1 METTEIDRYIV
12 GRVYPQIYAFV
23 TNEVPNSLKVGDTYR
38 PIDVRLS
45 EWRRHYKHLDYVF
58 SDLAVVNKEDK
69 DVNDVFFRDY
79 SVHQFLIG
87 EKNRSRLIP
96 ENFKQGVYYSQ
107 EFFKDAD
114 KEDVIGAIKDI
125 KRSYRENEGIYQFYK
140 VEGKNISKNDAEI
153 ERNQEY
159 KLRNI
164 QEDTVNKFI
173 SAISKGRTKMLMYAV
188 MRFGKSFT
196 AMYCAKEIGAKL
208 VVVVSGKIDVE
219 EEWRKTVLGLKNFEG
234 YSFLVSK
241 DLGNYDAISKKLNES
256 NVVVFVSL
264 QDLQGPNIKPRHRE
278 LFDSHI
284 DLLIVDETH
293 FGARAEEY
301 GKILKNSGLED
312 KQIKEELKQQG
323 FDAKKEENA
332 QTHIKALNAK
342 YRIDLSGT
350 PYRILMNSEYS
361 KDDIIAFYQYSDI
374 VDEQKKWDEKF
385 LTKEVYDN
393 DDEKDGYIANND
405 VQEWDNPYYGFPQM
419 IRFAF
424 NPNES
429 SVNMMKELEDK
440 GLSSSLS
447 ELMRPISIEKD
458 DNNKYKEF
466 VHKKEVLD
474 LFQVIDGSKDDKNV
488 LGFLDYDKIKNGKM
502 CRHIVCVLPFCAS
515 CDALKEFLIT
525 NKDKFKNL
533 NDYEIINI
541 AGFDDRNA
549 YPSVRNVT
557 SKIEACEKRDKKT
570 ISLTVGKMLT
580 GTTVKEWD
588 TMIFLKDTS
597 SPQEYDQATFRI
609 QNQYVTT
616 KKSADGTVIKY
627 NMKPQTL
634 LVDFSPNRMFYLQ
647 GEKSLIYNLNVAKS
661 GNSNLQERLKKEL
674 AISPIIFVNRNK
686 LQQAVPKDIIKAVC
700 EYSANIDIVDDIKS
714 IGIDA
719 SLLDIPSIKEVIESQ
734 SELGSR
740 GGFQTKAVEGKGDDL
755 EKPDAPE
762 QPTNPD
768 TNNTDGKIPEEKTK
782 DDSIRKKFET
792 YYSRILFYA
801 FLTKSRVISLQE
813 INASISGNNANERII
828 EHLELNKDVLQL
840 IAVNIN
846 YSVKQSLDEAIFKTN
861 TFANDESVDVLERS
875 LKVMNKFPRLSET
888 EIATPAKIAEKMVA
902 TIPESAINS
911 DTKILDIASK
921 EGEFALALYSKYGE
935 TIKKN
940 IYSIPTSYIAYEFT
954 RKMYENLKLPLENI
968 LPIYSP
974 ELINVDKKETIKKK
988 LKDMKFD
995 VIIGNPPYQ
1004 IDTKD
1009 TSDNS
1014 MYYRFVDVAYDIS
1027 PKVCLITPARFLF
1040 NAGKTPK
1047 QWNKK
1052 MLNDKH
1058 FSVISYNPKSSE
1070 VFPDIELKGGVTVT
1084 YRDADKDFGAI
1095 GLYTQNVFLNT
1106 ILKLVINKK
1115 DFKPISNIIYL
1126 QNKFNLECL
1135 YSEFPNY
1142 KEIIGSNGREKR
1154 LTTNIFEL
1162 LDVFTQIKKSEDQI
1176 EIIGLISNVR
1186 CSRFIEKKY
1195 LESHKNTDCYKV
1207 LLPKTNNSGQL
1218 GEALSSPFVAG
1229 PGIGY
1234 TQSFIGFG
1242 YFKVEYE
1249 AENVLKYIKT
1259 KFARTLLGTLKVTQ
1273 DNNKAT
1279 WQNVPIQDFTSK
1291 SDINW
1296 SKSIPEID
1304 KQLYEKYGLSKDEIT
1319 FVESMIKPMD

>member
-1 METTEIDRYIV
+1 METTEADKYLV
-12 GRVYPQIYAFV
+12 GRVDPQIYAFI
-23 TNEVPNSLKVGDTYR
+23 TNEIPNSLKVGDTYR
-38 PIDVRLS
+38 SIDVRLS
-45 EWRRHYKHLDYVF
+45 EWRHHYKHLDYVF
-58 SDLAVVNKEDK
+58 SGLAVVNKNDK

-79 SVHQFLIG
+79 SVHQFLIYN
-87 EKNRSRLIP
+87 KHRSRLIP
-96 ENFKQGVYYSQ
+96 EDLTPGVYYSQ
-107 EFFKDAD
+107 EFFKAAN
-114 KEDVIGAIKDI
+114 KEDVIEAIIDI
-125 KRSYRENEGIYQFYK
+125 KRSYKTNEGIYQFYK
-140 VEGKNISKNDAEI
+140 IEGKDISKNDTEI
-153 ERNQEY
+153 ERDKEY
-159 KLRNI
+159 KLRNV
-164 QEDTVNKFI
+164 QEDTINKFI

-219 EEWRKTVLGLKNFEG
+219 EEWRKTVLGLKNFDG
-234 YSFLVSK
+234 YNFLGSK

-332 QTHIKALNAK
+332 QTHIKALNTK

-393 DDEKDGYIANND
+393 DDEKDGYKAGD
-405 VQEWDNPYYGFPQM
+405 AVQEWDNPYYGFPQM

-458 DNNKYKEF
+458 ENNKYKEF

-515 CDALKEFLIT
+515 CDALKEFLIS

-541 AGFDDRNA
+541 AGFDERNA
-549 YPSVRNVT
+549 YPTVRNVT

-570 ISLTVGKMLT
+570 ISLTVGRMLT

-597 SPQEYDQATFRI
+597 SPQEYDQAIFRI

-616 KKSADGTVIKY
+616 KKSADGSIIKY

-661 GNSNLQERLKKEL
+661 GNSDLQERLRKEL
-674 AISPIIFVNRNK
+674 AISPIIFVNRNR

-740 GGFQTKAVEGKGDDL
+740 GGFSTKAVEGKGDDL
-755 EKPDAPE
+755 KKPDTPKP
-762 QPTNPD
+762 PTNPD
-768 TNNTDGKIPEEKTK
+768 TDIFEGKTHNKK
-782 DDSIRKKFET
+782 DENDSIRKKFET

-813 INASISGNNANERII
+813 IIASINGNNANERII
-828 EHLELNKDVLQL
+828 EHLELDKDVLQL

-861 TFANDESVDVLERS
+861 TFANDESVDVLKRS

-888 EIATPAKIAEKMVA
+888 EIATPAKIAEDMVA
-902 TIPESAINS
+902 MIPESAINS
-911 DTKILDIASK
+911 NTKILDIASK
-921 EGEFALALYSKYGE
+921 EGEFAMALYSKYGE
-935 TIKKN
+935 TVKKN
-940 IYSIPTSYIAYEFT
+940 IYSIPTSNIAYEFT
-954 RKMYENLKLPLENI
+954 RKIYENFELPLENI

-974 ELINVDKKETIKKK
+974 DLINDDKNETIINM
-988 LKDMKFD
+988 LQDMKFD

-1004 IDTKD
+1004 QGDGGAGVSAKPIY
-1009 TSDNS
+1009 NE
-1014 MYYRFVDVAYDIS
+1014 FVDIAKLLKPSYFSAI
-1027 PKVCLITPARFLF
+1027 IPAKWYNGGKGLERFR
-1040 NAGKTPK
+1040 NM
-1047 QWNKK
+1047 
-1052 MLNDKH
+1052 MLNDKSIMQLVDFTDEH
-1058 FSVISYNPKSSE
+1058 DCFPVVDVAGGICYFLWGKEYNGLCEYRTQHKGLRSYPVKRNLGEFEQFLRFTESVGIINKIKNNTNSYLNSLVRPRKPFGLSTNVQPLKTGDVILRFNGGLGYYNKKE
-1070 VFPDIELKGGVTVT
+1070 ILQGKELIDKWKIITSRLTAEHAGQF
-1084 YRDADKDFGAI
+1084 DKDG
-1095 GLYTQNVFLNT
+1095 
-1106 ILKLVINKK
+1106 K
-1115 DFKPISNIIYL
+1115 
-1126 QNKFNLECL
+1126 
-1135 YSEFPNY
+1135 
-1142 KEIIGSNGREKR
+1142 KR
-1154 LTTNIFEL
+1154 LISTLEILEPNAICSETYLLLNAFE
-1162 LDVFTQIKKSEDQI
+1162 TKK
-1176 EIIGLISNVR
+1176 
-1186 CSRFIEKKY
+1186 
-1195 LESHKNTDCYKV
+1195 
-1207 LLPKTNNSGQL
+1207 
-1218 GEALSSPFVAG
+1218 EALNF
-1229 PGIGY
+1229 Y
-1234 TQSFIGFG
+1234 
-1242 YFKVEYE
+1242 
-1249 AENVLKYIKT
+1249 NYIKT
-1259 KFARTLLGTLKVTQ
+1259 KFVRFLISMVTGTQQLARANFSL
-1273 DNNKAT
+1273 
-1279 WQNVPIQDFTSK
+1279 VPVLDYNESWIDEK
-1291 SDINW
+1291 LYKKYNLSD
-1296 SKSIPEID
+1296 
-1304 KQLYEKYGLSKDEIT
+1304 DEIN
-1319 FVESMIKPMD
+1319 FIESMIKPME